1 MKKLCILLLCMIALA
16 GCNKQEQSPEH
27 SQKMTPP
34 IEANI
39 KVDNLQ
45 KDVFELSLEVKFLN
59 PEYLTKAV
67 LEESG
72 VIKSAESS
80 RSLLGEWRGIQEEAT
95 YSIPIKVKADGYGK
109 GSVRV
114 RVEAY
119 DQSGTLKYGM
129 NPKQYFLVTKEEV
142 LTGNNGYTELEL
154 LHLTHLKDE
163 GKISEK
169 EYEKRKEEIT
179 KGNGS

>member
-1 MKKLCILLLCMIALA
+1 MKKLCILLMCMIVLA
-16 GCNKQEQSPEH
+16 GCDNQQQPPEH
-27 SQKMTPP
+27 PQKMTPP

-45 KDVFELSLEVKFLN
+45 EDVFELSLEVKFLN
-59 PEYLTKAV
+59 REYLAKAV

-72 VIKSAESS
+72 IIKSAESG
-80 RSLLGEWRGIQEEAT
+80 RSLLGEWRGIQERAT
-95 YSIPIKVKADGYGK
+95 YSIPFKVKAEGYGK

-114 RVEAY
+114 LIEAY

-142 LTGNNGYTELEL
+142 LTGNNGYMELEL
-154 LHLTHLKDE
+154 QHLTHLKDE